1 MEGVRLTL
9 DGIEVKGLEMRI
21 FTTLATAMAVVNLN
35 ALGSNTHQ
43 RGIHMN

>member
-1 MEGVRLTL
+1 MEEVRLTL

-21 FTTLATAMAVVNLN
+21 FTRLATAMAVVNLN
-35 ALGSNTHQ
+35 ASGRNTHQ